1 MAKKQ
6 CIFNNGK
13 ILIKNTV
20 FSLLLPLWALVA
32 STLGY
37 FFSPELVQFRNALIP
52 LIALIMFVMG
62 LTITTQDLQASL
74 REPQALLIGV
84 LLQFLLMPALAWSI
98 SILLGLPQEML
109 IGMILVGTAPGGTSS
124 NVLTYLAGGRLTL
137 SVSMTTVSTLASVIV
152 TPWITALYLQEVIE
166 VNRSAMLI
174 SIAQM
179 IIAPILA
186 GMFFK
191 AKLPKLVTK
200 VLPILPGIAVLGIA
214 AAICLVV
221 ALNANALTSLG
232 ALTLCAVV
240 LHNLSGLTA
249 GYVLARAMGQ
259 DKITARTIA
268 IEVGTQN
275 SGMAFALAVT
285 HFSTL
290 AAIPSAL
297 FSIIQNIIGAGLA
310 SFWSS
315 RPNIDSENKNRL
327 TNDN

>member
-1 MAKKQ
+1 MRDY
-6 CIFNNGK
+6 
-13 ILIKNTV
+13 
-20 FSLLLPLWALVA
+20 FSLLLPFWALIA
-32 STLGY
+32 SVFGY
-37 FFSPELVQFRNALIP
+37 YFSPELVPFKSTLIP
-52 LIALIMFVMG
+52 LIAVIMFVMG
-62 LTITTQDLQASL
+62 LTITTLDLKTSL

-98 SILLGLPQEML
+98 SLLFELPRDML

-124 NVLTYLAGGRLTL
+124 NVLTYLAGGRVAL
-137 SVSMTTVSTLASVIV
+137 SVSMTTVSTLASVIM
-152 TPWITALYLQEVIE
+152 TPWISTLYLQEVIK
-166 VNRSAMLI
+166 VDQSAMLV

-179 IIAPILA
+179 IIVPVLA
-186 GMFFK
+186 GIFLK
-191 AKLPKLVTK
+191 AKLPTIVAKA
-200 VLPILPGIAVLGIA
+200 LPILPKIAVLGIA

-221 ALNANALTSLG
+221 ALNARALTSLG
-232 ALTLCAVV
+232 ILTLCAVV

-249 GYVLARAMGQ
+249 GYALARAMGQ

-275 SGMAFALAVT
+275 SGMASALAVK

-297 FSIIQNIIGAGLA
+297 FSIIQNIIGTGLA
-310 SFWSS
+310 SFWSNQS
-315 RPNIDSENKNRL
+315 TSDSEDKNRL